1 MIPSRVTEIAKEK
14 VPQLHFPQQPVNLSR
29 VHRTTLDRKI
39 RMAMTL
45 GNTEHC
51 KCRILFKDA
60 DGMKYVETTVWS
72 VDNHHIV
79 LKSGITLPIA
89 RVIDVDL
96 V

>member
-1 MIPSRVTEIAKEK
+1 MEIAKEQ
-14 VPQLHFPQQPVNLSR
+14 VPQLHFPQQPVNLSPL
-29 VHRTTLDRKI
+29 HRAALDRKI

-72 VDNHHIV
+72 TDHDHIV
-79 LKSGITLPIA
+79 LKSGVTLPIA